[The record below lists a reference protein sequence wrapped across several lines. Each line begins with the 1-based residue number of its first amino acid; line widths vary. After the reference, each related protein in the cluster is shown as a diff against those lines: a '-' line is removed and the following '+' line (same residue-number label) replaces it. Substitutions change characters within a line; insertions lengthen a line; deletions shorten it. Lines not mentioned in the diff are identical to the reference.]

1 MTALQSLDTLPF
13 DVFYQIATS
22 LDDRDFVNLSR
33 TNRALYSLSQSEQIA
48 RKTVENVL
56 RHSKEGQAAL
66 AAQSGFRKAV
76 GHRLA
81 IHEAIATADPYS
93 VVCLGYGAE
102 FLYNQGY
109 LCYRSDH
116 WIRLLYV
123 HGMAFRERVMDLR
136 EVIPRLLGTGPVELD
151 AADRVTLLSYSD
163 DILVFRVADVNATED
178 ALLVVNMAWRETHQ
192 GRRRFLLHEEIP
204 ASAPIFVR
212 HCGSYI
218 WYGTFTAADGSNG
231 SDGVWSI
238 TGLDLE
244 SYECIY
250 YSLDGVVDGDLGQ
263 TLCFEMHDEHLYA
276 VSTQV
281 AAGDDEVHSSFYH
294 WFCYAPREEGRKWN
308 GRLWRREHQEGP
320 INEMW
325 TDLSIRKDETTG
337 RPVILE
343 CRREWRDGKSENHR
357 TYYTQRLPTPEEA
370 LAPLSGGT
378 IETPSWLSMDDD
390 LENDHPYDER
400 PAKRLRRHYHAEYE
414 SGSTKRQEFI
424 AARTKHR
431 SYHLGASTFVDIVND
446 PAGDSLRSLDR
457 IRLRTVSRKRK
468 SPIDE
473 EGSEGPCNRLFQP
486 TQLDQDGCPIEGS
499 EERFECRGVRMWPPD
514 DAPPALQRLLCPGP
528 RTGSVK
534 SIADERSIIYSIDAP
549 GLPPNQQALILIS
562 FDPHFQIPI
571 TTPLPTTTSPADHQ
585 DPGELFPKTLK
596 PPPPYASLHN
606 LVEEAPPFYMGIKR
620 AYYLR
625 GIRDHICKGTVA

>member
-1 MTALQSLDTLPF
+1 MTAQQGLDTLPF

-56 RHSKEGQAAL
+56 LHSKEGQAAV

-76 GHRLA
+76 GHRFA
-81 IHEAIATADPYS
+81 IHEAVATADPYS

-123 HGMAFRERVMDLR
+123 HGTAFRERVMDLR
-136 EVIPRLLGTGPVELD
+136 DVIPRLLETDPVGPD

-163 DILVFRVADVNATED
+163 DILVFRVAEMNATED

-192 GRRRFLLHEEIP
+192 KRRRLLLHEAIP

-212 HCGSYI
+212 HSGSYI
-218 WYGTFTAADGSNG
+218 WYGTFTAADGS
-231 SDGVWSI
+231 DGVWSI
-238 TGLDLE
+238 TGVDLE
-244 SYECIY
+244 THACINFP
-250 YSLDGVVDGDLGQ
+250 LDRVVDGDLGQ

-281 AAGDDEVHSSFYH
+281 ASDDDEVHSSFYH
-294 WFCYAPREEGRKWN
+294 WLCQAPREEGRKWN
-308 GRLWRREHQEGP
+308 GRFWRREHQEGP

-378 IETPSWLSMDDD
+378 IETPSWVSMDYDPD
-390 LENDHPYDER
+390 NEYPYDER

-414 SGSTKRQEFI
+414 SGATKRQEFI
-424 AARTKHR
+424 PARTKHR
-431 SYHLGASTFVDIVND
+431 SYHLGASTFVDLVND
-446 PAGDSLRSLDR
+446 PAGDNLRSRDR

-468 SPIDE
+468 CPIDE
-473 EGSEGPCNRLFQP
+473 EGIEGPRNRLFQP
-486 TQLDQDGCPIEGS
+486 TQVDQYGRPIEGS
-499 EERFECRGVRMWPPD
+499 EERFECRGVHMWPPD
-514 DAPPALQRLLCPGP
+514 DAPPALQQLLCPGP

-571 TTPLPTTTSPADHQ
+571 TTPLPTATSRADHQ
-585 DPGELFPKTLK
+585 DPGDLFPPTLK
-596 PPPPYASLHN
+596 PPPPYYPSRN

-620 AYYLR
+620 GYYLR
-625 GIRDHICKGTVA
+625 GIRDRFWKASA

>member
-1 MTALQSLDTLPF
+1 
-13 DVFYQIATS
+13 
-22 LDDRDFVNLSR
+22 
-33 TNRALYSLSQSEQIA
+33 
-48 RKTVENVL
+48 
-56 RHSKEGQAAL
+56 L
-66 AAQSGFRKAV
+66 AAKSGFREAV
-76 GHRLA
+76 GHRVA
-81 IHEAIATADPYS
+81 IHEAVATANPYS
-93 VVCLGYGAE
+93 VACLGYGAD

-109 LCYRSDH
+109 LCYRADH

-123 HGMAFRERVMDLR
+123 HGAASRERVMDLR
-136 EVIPRLLGTGPVELD
+136 EVVPRLLETDPVGPE

-163 DILVFRVADVNATED
+163 DILVFRVADTNAIED
-178 ALLVVNMAWRETHQ
+178 TLFAVNMAWREQHQ
-192 GRRRFLLHEEIP
+192 DGRRLLLQEQIP
-204 ASAPIFVR
+204 VDAPIFVR
-212 HCGSYI
+212 HSGSYI
-218 WYGTFTAADGSNG
+218 WYGTYTEPVGSY
-231 SDGVWSI
+231 GVWSI
-238 TGLDLE
+238 TGVDLE
-244 SYECIY
+244 TSACIEFP
-250 YSLDGVVDGDLGQ
+250 LDRVVVGDLGQ
-263 TLCFEMHDEHLYA
+263 TLCFEMHEEHLYA

-281 AAGDDEVHSSFYH
+281 APDDEEVHSSFYH
-294 WFCYAPREEGRKWN
+294 WFCHAPREGGRKWN

-378 IETPSWLSMDDD
+378 VEAPSWVTDDD

-414 SGSTKRQEFI
+414 CGSTKRQEFI

-446 PAGDSLRSLDR
+446 PAGDNLRSRDR
-457 IRLRTVSRKRK
+457 IKLRTVSRKRK
-468 SPIDE
+468 CPIDE
-473 EGSEGPCNRLFQP
+473 EGLEGPRNRLFQP
-486 TQLDQDGCPIEGS
+486 TQVDQYGRPVEGS

-514 DAPPALQRLLCPGP
+514 DAPAALQSLLCPGP

-549 GLPPNQQALILIS
+549 GLPPNHQALILIS
-562 FDPHFQIPI
+562 FDPKFRIPI
-571 TTPLPTTTSPADHQ
+571 TIPLPDSTSPANCINLR
-585 DPGELFPKTLK
+585 ELFPPTLK
-596 PPPPYASLHN
+596 PPPPDTPTRN
-606 LVEEAPPFYMGIKR
+606 MVEEAPTFYMGINR
-620 AYYLR
+620 GYYFR
-625 GIRDHICKGTVA
+625 

>member
-1 MTALQSLDTLPF
+1 MTTIQSLDTLPF

-48 RKTVENVL
+48 RKTVENFL

-66 AAQSGFRKAV
+66 VAQSGFRKAV

-81 IHEAIATADPYS
+81 IHEAVAMADPYS
-93 VVCLGYGAE
+93 VVCVGYGAD

-123 HGMAFRERVMDLR
+123 HGPAFRERVMDLR
-136 EVIPRLLGTGPVELD
+136 EVIPRLLETGPVEPGVE
-151 AADRVTLLSYSD
+151 DRVTLLSYCD
-163 DILVFRVADVNATED
+163 DILVFRVADINAIED

-192 GRRRFLLHEEIP
+192 DRRRFLLYEEIP
-204 ASAPIFVR
+204 ASAPVFVR

-218 WYGTFTAADGSNG
+218 WYGTFTAADGS
-231 SDGVWSI
+231 DGVWSI

-244 SYECIY
+244 SNESINFP
-250 YSLDGVVDGDLGQ
+250 LDRVVDGDLGQ
-263 TLCFEMHDEHLYA
+263 TLCFEIHDEHLYA

-281 AAGDDEVHSSFYH
+281 AADDDEVHSSFYH
-294 WFCYAPREEGRKWN
+294 WFCHAPREDGRKWN

-378 IETPSWLSMDDD
+378 FETPSWVSVDDD

-400 PAKRLRRHYHAEYE
+400 PAKRLRRNYHAEYE
-414 SGSTKRQEFI
+414 SGSTGRQEFI

-431 SYHLGASTFVDIVND
+431 SYHLGATTFVDIVND
-446 PAGDSLRSLDR
+446 PVGDNLRSRDR

-468 SPIDE
+468 CPIDE
-473 EGSEGPCNRLFQP
+473 EGIEGPRNRLFQP
-486 TQLDQDGCPIEGS
+486 TQVDQYGFPVEGS
-499 EERFECRGVRMWPPD
+499 EERFTCRGVRMWPPD
-514 DAPPALQRLLCPGP
+514 DAPPALQSLLCPGP

-534 SIADERSIIYSIDAP
+534 SVADERSIIYSIDAP

-562 FDPHFQIPI
+562 FDPYFRIPI
-571 TTPLPTTTSPADHQ
+571 TGPLPTPTCPPEYQA
-585 DPGELFPKTLK
+585 PGELFPPTLK
-596 PPPPYASLHN
+596 PPPPYFPSNN
-606 LVEEAPPFYMGIKR
+606 LVEEAPPFYMGVKR
-620 AYYLR
+620 GYYLHDCMR
-625 GIRDHICKGTVA
+625 

>member
-1 MTALQSLDTLPF
+1 MNYKADPSLQNFLP
-13 DVFYQIATS
+13 
-22 LDDRDFVNLSR
+22 
-33 TNRALYSLSQSEQIA
+33 
-48 RKTVENVL
+48 
-56 RHSKEGQAAL
+56 HSKEGQAAL
-66 AAQSGFRKAV
+66 VAQSGFRKAV

-81 IHEAIATADPYS
+81 IHEAVAMADPYS
-93 VVCLGYGAE
+93 VACVGYGAE

-116 WIRLLYV
+116 WIRLLYM
-123 HGMAFRERVMDLR
+123 HGAAFRERVMDLR
-136 EVIPRLLGTGPVELD
+136 EVIPQLLEAGPVEPGVE
-151 AADRVTLLSYSD
+151 DRVTLLSYCD
-163 DILVFRVADVNATED
+163 DILVFRVADISATED
-178 ALLVVNMAWRETHQ
+178 ALLVVNMAWRQTHQ
-192 GRRRFLLHEEIP
+192 DKRRFLLYAEIP
-204 ASAPIFVR
+204 ASAPVFVR

-218 WYGTFTAADGSNG
+218 WYGTFTAADGS
-231 SDGVWSI
+231 DGVWSI
-238 TGLDLE
+238 TGMDLE
-244 SYECIY
+244 SEESIEFP
-250 YSLDGVVDGDLGQ
+250 LDRVVDGDLGQ
-263 TLCFEMHDEHLYA
+263 TLCFEIHDEHLYA

-281 AAGDDEVHSSFYH
+281 AADDDEVHSSFYH
-294 WFCYAPREEGRKWN
+294 WFCHAPRADGRKWN

-378 IETPSWLSMDDD
+378 FETPSWVSVDDD

-400 PAKRLRRHYHAEYE
+400 PAKRLRRYYHAEYE
-414 SGSTKRQEFI
+414 SGSTKRHEFI

-431 SYHLGASTFVDIVND
+431 GYHLGASTFVDIVND
-446 PAGDSLRSLDR
+446 PVGDNLRSRDR

-468 SPIDE
+468 CPIDE
-473 EGSEGPCNRLFQP
+473 EGNEGPPNRLFQP
-486 TQLDQDGCPIEGS
+486 TQMDQYGFPVEGS

-514 DAPPALQRLLCPGP
+514 DAPPALQSLLCPGP

-562 FDPHFQIPI
+562 FDPHFRIPI
-571 TTPLPTTTSPADHQ
+571 TGPLPTPTCLPEYQA
-585 DPGELFPKTLK
+585 PGELFPPTLK
-596 PPPPYASLHN
+596 PPPPYFPSNN
-606 LVEEAPPFYMGIKR
+606 LVEEAPPFYLGIKR
-620 AYYLR
+620 GYYMHE
-625 GIRDHICKGTVA
+625 IRN

>member
-1 MTALQSLDTLPF
+1 MTLRNLDTLPF

-22 LDDRDFVNLSR
+22 LDDRDLVNLSR
-33 TNRALYSLSQSEQIA
+33 TNRTLYSLSQSEQIA

-56 RHSKEGQAAL
+56 PYSKEGQAAL
-66 AAQSGFRKAV
+66 AAHSGFRKAV

-81 IHEAIATADPYS
+81 IHEAVATADPYS

-109 LCYRSDH
+109 LCYRSDY
-116 WIRLLYV
+116 WIRVLDV
-123 HGMAFRERVMDLR
+123 HGTAFRERVLDLR
-136 EVIPRLLGTGPVELD
+136 EVIPRLPPTGPVEPG
-151 AADRVTLLSYSD
+151 AEDRVTLLNYCD
-163 DILVFRVADVNATED
+163 NILVFRVADLNATED
-178 ALLVVNMAWRETHQ
+178 ALLVVNLAWRKTHQ
-192 GRRRFLLHEEIP
+192 GRFLLHGEIP

-212 HCGSYI
+212 HCGSYM
-218 WYGTFTAADGSNG
+218 WYGTFSSTDG

-238 TGLDLE
+238 TGVDLE
-244 SYECIY
+244 SSLSIDV
-250 YSLDGVVDGDLGQ
+250 SLDRVVDGDLGQ
-263 TLCFEMHDEHLYA
+263 TLCFEIHDEHLYA
-276 VSTQV
+276 VSTQRV
-281 AAGDDEVHSSFYH
+281 VDNEVHSSFYH
-294 WFCYAPREEGRKWN
+294 WFCYAPREDGRKWN

-357 TYYTQRLPTPEEA
+357 TCYTQRLPTPEEA

-378 IETPSWLSMDDD
+378 GDNPSGVSMDDD
-390 LENDHPYDER
+390 LENEHPYYER
-400 PAKRLRRHYHAEYE
+400 PAKRLRRNYHAEYE

-431 SYHLGASTFVDIVND
+431 SYHLGASAFVDIVND
-446 PAGDSLRSLDR
+446 PTGNSLRSRDR

-468 SPIDE
+468 GPIDE
-473 EGSEGPCNRLFQP
+473 EGIEGPRNRLFQP
-486 TQLDQDGCPIEGS
+486 TQVGPDGLPIEGS

-514 DAPPALQRLLCPGP
+514 DAPPALQELPCPSP

-549 GLPPNQQALILIS
+549 GLPPHQQALILLN
-562 FDPHFQIPI
+562 FDPHFQIPM
-571 TTPLPTTTSPADHQ
+571 TTPLPTATSPPEYQA
-585 DPGELFPKTLK
+585 PRELFPKTLK
-596 PPPPYASLHN
+596 PPPPYFPSSN
-606 LVEEAPPFYMGIKR
+606 LVKDAPPFYMGIKR
-620 AYYLR
+620 GYYLR
-625 GIRDHICKGTVA
+625 GIRDRFWKTLDP

>member
-1 MTALQSLDTLPF
+1 MKTIQSLDTLPF

-33 TNRALYSLSQSEQIA
+33 TSRALYSLSQSEQIA
-48 RKTVENVL
+48 RKTVENFL
-56 RHSKEGQAAL
+56 PHSKEGQAAL
-66 AAQSGFRKAV
+66 VAQSGFRKAV

-81 IHEAIATADPYS
+81 IHEAVAMADPYS
-93 VVCLGYGAE
+93 VACVGYGAE

-116 WIRLLYV
+116 WIRLLYM
-123 HGMAFRERVMDLR
+123 HGAAFRERVMDLR
-136 EVIPRLLGTGPVELD
+136 EVIPQLLETGPVEPGVE
-151 AADRVTLLSYSD
+151 DRVTLLSYCD
-163 DILVFRVADVNATED
+163 DILVFRVADISATED
-178 ALLVVNMAWRETHQ
+178 ALLVVNMAWRQTHQ
-192 GRRRFLLHEEIP
+192 DKRRFLLYAEIP
-204 ASAPIFVR
+204 ASAPVFVR

-218 WYGTFTAADGSNG
+218 WYGTFTAADGS
-231 SDGVWSI
+231 DGVWSI
-238 TGLDLE
+238 TGMDLE
-244 SYECIY
+244 SEESIEFP
-250 YSLDGVVDGDLGQ
+250 LDRVVDGDLGQ
-263 TLCFEMHDEHLYA
+263 TLCFEIHDEHLYA

-281 AAGDDEVHSSFYH
+281 AADDDEVHSSFYH
-294 WFCYAPREEGRKWN
+294 WFCHAPRADGRKWN

-378 IETPSWLSMDDD
+378 FETPSWVSVDDD

-400 PAKRLRRHYHAEYE
+400 PAKRLRRYYHAEYE
-414 SGSTKRQEFI
+414 SGSTKRHEFI

-431 SYHLGASTFVDIVND
+431 GYHLGASTFVDIVND
-446 PAGDSLRSLDR
+446 PVGDNLRSRDR

-468 SPIDE
+468 CPIDE
-473 EGSEGPCNRLFQP
+473 EGIEGPPNRLFQP
-486 TQLDQDGCPIEGS
+486 TQMDQYGFPVEGS

-514 DAPPALQRLLCPGP
+514 DAPPALQSLLCPGP

-562 FDPHFQIPI
+562 FDPHFRIPV
-571 TTPLPTTTSPADHQ
+571 TGPLPTPTCLPEYQA
-585 DPGELFPKTLK
+585 PGELFPPTLK
-596 PPPPYASLHN
+596 PPPPYFPSNN
-606 LVEEAPPFYMGIKR
+606 LVEEAPPFYLGIKR
-620 AYYLR
+620 GYYMHE
-625 GIRDHICKGTVA
+625 IRN

>member
-1 MTALQSLDTLPF
+1 MKTIQSLDTLPF

-33 TNRALYSLSQSEQIA
+33 TSRTLYSLSQSEQIA
-48 RKTVENVL
+48 RKTVENFL
-56 RHSKEGQAAL
+56 PHSKEGQAAL
-66 AAQSGFRKAV
+66 VAQSGFRKAV

-81 IHEAIATADPYS
+81 IHEAVAMADPYS
-93 VVCLGYGAE
+93 VVCVGYGAE
-102 FLYNQGY
+102 FLYNQGH

-123 HGMAFRERVMDLR
+123 HGPAFRERVMDLR
-136 EVIPRLLGTGPVELD
+136 EAIPRLLETGPVEPGVE
-151 AADRVTLLSYSD
+151 DRVTLLSYCD
-163 DILVFRVADVNATED
+163 DILVFRVADINATED
-178 ALLVVNMAWRETHQ
+178 ALLAVNMAWRETHQ
-192 GRRRFLLHEEIP
+192 DKRRFLLYEEIP
-204 ASAPIFVR
+204 ASAPVFVR

-218 WYGTFTAADGSNG
+218 WYGTFTAADGS
-231 SDGVWSI
+231 DGVWSI
-238 TGLDLE
+238 TGMDLE
-244 SYECIY
+244 SGESIDFP
-250 YSLDGVVDGDLGQ
+250 LDRVVDGDLGQ
-263 TLCFEMHDEHLYA
+263 TLCFEIHNEHLYA

-281 AAGDDEVHSSFYH
+281 AADDDEVHSSFYH
-294 WFCYAPREEGRKWN
+294 WFCHAPREDGRKWN

-378 IETPSWLSMDDD
+378 FETPSWVSVDDD

-414 SGSTKRQEFI
+414 SGSTMRQEFI

-446 PAGDSLRSLDR
+446 PVGDNLRSRDR

-468 SPIDE
+468 CPIDE
-473 EGSEGPCNRLFQP
+473 EGIEGPRNRLFQP
-486 TQLDQDGCPIEGS
+486 TQMDQYGFPVEGS

-514 DAPPALQRLLCPGP
+514 DAPPALQSLLCPGP

-534 SIADERSIIYSIDAP
+534 SIADERSIVYSIDAP
-549 GLPPNQQALILIS
+549 GLPPNQQALIVIS
-562 FDPHFQIPI
+562 FDPHFRIPI
-571 TTPLPTTTSPADHQ
+571 TGPLPTATCPPEYQT
-585 DPGELFPKTLK
+585 PGELFPPKLK
-596 PPPPYASLHN
+596 PPPPLFPSNN
-606 LVEEAPPFYMGIKR
+606 LVQETLPFYLGVKR
-620 AYYLR
+620 GYYMHE
-625 GIRDHICKGTVA
+625 IRN

>member
-1 MTALQSLDTLPF
+1 MTIQSLNTLPF

-22 LDDRDFVNLSR
+22 LDDRDFVNLSH
-33 TNRALYSLSQSEQIA
+33 TSRALYSLSQSEQIA
-48 RKTVENVL
+48 RKTVENAL

-66 AAQSGFRKAV
+66 ATQSGFRKAV

-81 IHEAIATADPYS
+81 IHEAVATADPYS
-93 VVCLGYGAE
+93 VACVGYGAE

-123 HGMAFRERVMDLR
+123 HGPAFRERVMDLR
-136 EVIPRLLGTGPVELD
+136 DAIPRLLETDVVEPD
-151 AADRVTLLSYSD
+151 AGDRVTLLSYSD
-163 DILVFRVADVNATED
+163 DILVFRVAEVSATED

-192 GRRRFLLHEEIP
+192 GGRRFLLHEEIP

-212 HCGSYI
+212 HCGTYI
-218 WYGTFTAADGSNG
+218 WYGTFTAADGS
-231 SDGVWSI
+231 DGVWSI
-238 TGLDLE
+238 TGVDLQ
-244 SYECIY
+244 SYECIEFP
-250 YSLDGVVDGDLGQ
+250 LDRVVDGDLGQ

-281 AAGDDEVHSSFYH
+281 AADDDEVHSSFYH
-294 WFCYAPREEGRKWN
+294 WFCHAPREEGRKWN

-378 IETPSWLSMDDD
+378 IEIPSWVSMDDD
-390 LENDHPYDER
+390 VENDEPYDER

-414 SGSTKRQEFI
+414 SGSTRRQEFI

-431 SYHLGASTFVDIVND
+431 SYHLGASTFVDLVND
-446 PAGDSLRSLDR
+446 PAGDNLRSRDR

-468 SPIDE
+468 CPIDE
-473 EGSEGPCNRLFQP
+473 EGIEGPRNP
-486 TQLDQDGCPIEGS
+486 T
-499 EERFECRGVRMWPPD
+499 V
-514 DAPPALQRLLCPGP
+514 PAYPGP

-562 FDPHFQIPI
+562 FDPHYQFPI
-571 TTPLPTTTSPADHQ
+571 TSPLPTPTSPADHQ

-596 PPPPYASLHN
+596 PPPPYFPSPN

-620 AYYLR
+620 GYDLR
-625 GIRDHICKGTVA
+625 GIRDRFWKGIKVGRSDTISCHKMK

>member
-1 MTALQSLDTLPF
+1 MKTIQSLDTLPF

-33 TNRALYSLSQSEQIA
+33 TSRALYSLSQSEQIA
-48 RKTVENVL
+48 RKTVENFL
-56 RHSKEGQAAL
+56 PHSKEGQAAL
-66 AAQSGFRKAV
+66 VAQSGFRKAV

-81 IHEAIATADPYS
+81 IHEAVAMADPYS
-93 VVCLGYGAE
+93 VACVGYGAE

-116 WIRLLYV
+116 WIRLLYM
-123 HGMAFRERVMDLR
+123 HGAAFRERVMDLR
-136 EVIPRLLGTGPVELD
+136 EVIPQLLEAGPVEPGVE
-151 AADRVTLLSYSD
+151 DRVTLLSYCD
-163 DILVFRVADVNATED
+163 DILVFRVADISATED
-178 ALLVVNMAWRETHQ
+178 ALLVVNMAWRQTHQ
-192 GRRRFLLHEEIP
+192 DKRRFLLYAEIP
-204 ASAPIFVR
+204 ASAPVFVR

-218 WYGTFTAADGSNG
+218 WYGTFTAADGS
-231 SDGVWSI
+231 DGVWSI
-238 TGLDLE
+238 TGMDLE
-244 SYECIY
+244 SEESIEFP
-250 YSLDGVVDGDLGQ
+250 LDRVVDGDLGQ
-263 TLCFEMHDEHLYA
+263 TLCFEIHDEHLYA

-281 AAGDDEVHSSFYH
+281 AADDDEVHSSFYH
-294 WFCYAPREEGRKWN
+294 WFCHAPRADGRKWN

-378 IETPSWLSMDDD
+378 FETPSWVSVDDD

-400 PAKRLRRHYHAEYE
+400 PAKRLRRYYHAEYE
-414 SGSTKRQEFI
+414 SGSTKRHEFI

-431 SYHLGASTFVDIVND
+431 GYHLGASTFVDIVND
-446 PAGDSLRSLDR
+446 PVGDNLRSRDR

-468 SPIDE
+468 CPIDE
-473 EGSEGPCNRLFQP
+473 EGNEGPPNRLFQP
-486 TQLDQDGCPIEGS
+486 TQMDQYGFPVEGS

-514 DAPPALQRLLCPGP
+514 DAPPALQSLLCPGP

-562 FDPHFQIPI
+562 FDPHFRIPI
-571 TTPLPTTTSPADHQ
+571 TGPLPTPTCLPEYQAPRGTVPTDAEATTSVFSFKQLGGRSTALL
-585 DPGELFPKTLK
+585 PGYQTRVL
-596 PPPPYASLHN
+596 YA
-606 LVEEAPPFYMGIKR
+606 
-620 AYYLR
+620 
-625 GIRDHICKGTVA
+625 